1 MEGSKMIMS
10 DGDSGFQ
17 RGRREAREGRE
28 ETQRRARIE
37 AEDARATRDRLER
50 GSPSAPRRS
59 LVNILNGMVTQD
71 AASEMAGLDAILG
84 IRKAQ
89 RLGYRTAA
97 DHNLAH
103 ARFEK
108 RGGPEAFNRLHPDSL
123 RKAPQEPDLAA
134 NDPPYRKPYVT
145 PLRATQVRDAG
156 GAMHGARSTEDGVNS
171 GSDHWASGNVEAIE
185 AAWLLDAAR
194 AIIAAVKLR
203 AMRFPE
209 GRRD

>member
-1 MEGSKMIMS
+1 MIMS

-28 ETQRRARIE
+28 EVQRRARIE
-37 AEDARATRDRLER
+37 AEEARATRDRLER

-108 RGGPEAFNRLHPDSL
+108 RGGPEAFNRLHPG
-123 RKAPQEPDLAA
+123 
-134 NDPPYRKPYVT
+134 DP
-145 PLRATQVRDAG
+145 G
-156 GAMHGARSTEDGVNS
+156 GAMHGARSTEDDVNS

>member
-1 MEGSKMIMS
+1 MEGSEMIMS

-108 RGGPEAFNRLHPDSL
+108 RGGP
-123 RKAPQEPDLAA
+123 KAC
-134 NDPPYRKPYVT
+134 
-145 PLRATQVRDAG
+145 
-156 GAMHGARSTEDGVNS
+156 ARSTEDGVNS

>member
-1 MEGSKMIMS
+1 MIMS

-103 ARFEK
+103 ARF
-108 RGGPEAFNRLHPDSL
+108 
-123 RKAPQEPDLAA
+123 
-134 NDPPYRKPYVT
+134 DPPYRKRYVT

>member
-28 ETQRRARIE
+28 EVQRRARIE

-108 RGGPEAFNRLHPDSL
+108 RGGPEAC
-123 RKAPQEPDLAA
+123 
-134 NDPPYRKPYVT
+134 
-145 PLRATQVRDAG
+145 
-156 GAMHGARSTEDGVNS
+156 ARSTEDGVNS
-171 GSDHWASGNVEAIE
+171 GSDQWASGNVEAIE